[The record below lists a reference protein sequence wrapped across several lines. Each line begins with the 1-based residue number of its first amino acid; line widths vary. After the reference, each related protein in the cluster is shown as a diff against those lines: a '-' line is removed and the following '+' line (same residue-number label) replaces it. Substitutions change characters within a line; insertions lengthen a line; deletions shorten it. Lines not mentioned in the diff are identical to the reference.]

1 MKALFT
7 TGMVALAITLCACQ
21 NDGLL
26 NENLQHSES
35 ITKKNQLT
43 KEEAEL
49 EFSKTLSKAC
59 YAEPQLRSFLKDVAL
74 EENDNDH
81 NIFYPL
87 AKDRIVKEGKT
98 FEEIL
103 KEYAK
108 NSDNISAI
116 ENAAPS

>member
-49 EFSKTLSKAC
+49 EFSKVTL
-59 YAEPQLRSFLKDVAL
+59 FLKGCS
-74 EENDNDH
+74 
-81 NIFYPL
+81 P
-87 AKDRIVKEGKT
+87 
-98 FEEIL
+98 
-103 KEYAK
+103 
-108 NSDNISAI
+108 
-116 ENAAPS
+116 